1 MDRLEK
7 YNGNT
12 NHFLYEERL
21 KQFNEVKERSH
32 NCDNGFAK
40 EFASHNKIKDHLIAE
55 LNKVK
60 GLQKEAVENNDR
72 AFQARRYAQ
81 QLDLE
86 NLQKRVK
93 S

>member
-7 YNGNT
+7 YNDNT

-32 NCDNGFAK
+32 NYDNGFAK